1 MQNKGASS
9 EVIEFRRLDGF
20 DANYILEEFMGT
32 KSMNSKTEAL
42 ITDIYKLINEKSF
55 EEAEQKV
62 NRLKELTDSTNK
74 DVIRASMLIKKGRLS

>member
-1 MQNKGASS
+1 
-9 EVIEFRRLDGF
+9 
-20 DANYILEEFMGT
+20 MGT

-42 ITDIYKLINEKSF
+42 ITEIYKLINEKSF